1 MMLRDQLVR
10 VTDCY
15 GAALGIGRQ
24 RVSTIVL
31 NRGPTLDG
39 LAAGRK
45 DVNTGTF
52 ERAMQWLSDNWP
64 AGTEWPEG
72 VERPKSGEGQ
82 SVPAGGAPSGG
93 ELASSGPP

>member
-39 LAAGRK
+39 LAAGKK

-64 AGTEWPEG
+64 EGAEWPAE
-72 VERPKSGEGQ
+72 VERPNASEDRAAEAE
-82 SVPAGGAPSGG
+82 PATSEAT
-93 ELASSGPP
+93 E

>member
-39 LAAGRK
+39 LATGKK

-52 ERAMQWLSDNWP
+52 ERAMRWLSSNWP
-64 AGTEWPEG
+64 DGAVWPAD
-72 VERPKSGEGQ
+72 VARPDPVVAE
-82 SVPAGGAPSGG
+82 AA
-93 ELASSGPP
+93 E

>member
-24 RVSTIVL
+24 RVSTLVL

-39 LAAGRK
+39 LAAGKK

-64 AGTEWPEG
+64 EGAEWPVD
-72 VERPKSGEGQ
+72 VERPAL
-82 SVPAGGAPSGG
+82 SVPAGGAPPGS
-93 ELASSGPP
+93 ELASSDPP